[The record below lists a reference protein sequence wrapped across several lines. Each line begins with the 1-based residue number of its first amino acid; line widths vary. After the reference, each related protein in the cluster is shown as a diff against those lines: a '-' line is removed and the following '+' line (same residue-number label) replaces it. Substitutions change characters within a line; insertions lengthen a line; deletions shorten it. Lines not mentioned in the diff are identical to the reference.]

1 MSPATGVALIETVG
15 TVLDRKGHKVWSLP
29 PEASVY
35 DAIALMAEK
44 GVGALLV
51 MSGDHIEGI
60 MSERDYARSVILK
73 GRSSSATRID
83 EIMTHPVVT
92 VTPQETLD
100 TCLRIMT
107 ERRIRHL
114 PVIDKGHVTG
124 IVSIGD
130 LVKAIVASQAYTIDE
145 LRKYIMGKYPA

>member
-15 TVLDRKGHKVWSLP
+15 SVLERKGHKVWSLP

-35 DAIALMAEK
+35 DAIALMADR

-51 MSGDHIEGI
+51 ISGDDVVGI
-60 MSERDYARSVILK
+60 MSERDYARNVILK

-83 EIMTHPVVT
+83 EIMSHPVLT
-92 VTPQETLD
+92 VKPDETID

-114 PVIDKGHVTG
+114 PVTDGGEVTG

-130 LVKAIVASQAYTIDE
+130 LVKAIVASQAYTIEE
-145 LRKYIMGKYPA
+145 LHKYIMGKYPG